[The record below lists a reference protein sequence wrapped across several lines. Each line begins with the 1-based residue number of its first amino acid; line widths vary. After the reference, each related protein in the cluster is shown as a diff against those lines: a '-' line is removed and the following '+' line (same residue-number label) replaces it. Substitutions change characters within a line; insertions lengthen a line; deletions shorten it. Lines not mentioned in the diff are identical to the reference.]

1 MNIEQLLLII
11 ILMYILFNA
20 YNVTERMENKKDKE
34 KDKEKEDSNNWW
46 IWLIV
51 IGVIVIFV
59 VIIIGYYINKETKTI
74 SSESGMHSFDNSNEV
89 FERSM
94 GEYPTANDLVGKR
107 RYNCG
112 EECNGLVGSEW
123 QACYSHCL

>member
-34 KDKEKEDSNNWW
+34 KDKEKDSNNWW

-59 VIIIGYYINKETKTI
+59 VIIIGYYINKETKSI
-74 SSESGMHSFDNSNEV
+74 SSESGIHSFDNSNEV

-107 RYNCG
+107 RYNFG

-123 QACYSHCL
+123 QECYSQCL

>member
-34 KDKEKEDSNNWW
+34 KDKEKDSNNWW

-59 VIIIGYYINKETKTI
+59 VIIIGYYINKETKSI
-74 SSESGMHSFDNSNEV
+74 SSESGIHSFDNSNEV

-123 QACYSHCL
+123 QACYSQCL

>member
-34 KDKEKEDSNNWW
+34 KDKEKDSNNWW

-59 VIIIGYYINKETKTI
+59 VIIIGYYINKETKSI
-74 SSESGMHSFDNSNEV
+74 SSESGIHPFDNSNEV

-123 QACYSHCL
+123 QECYSQCL